1 MTSRCRYDTV
11 AKGRSGRWPLW
22 NIAIREGTGTMGD
35 KGGKKDKHKSQKQKQ
50 SKHDKQEKK
59 KFDNRQAEKPH

>member
-1 MTSRCRYDTV
+1 MTSRRWCDTL

-22 NIAIREGTGTMGD
+22 NIVPREGTGTMGD
-35 KGGKKDKHKSQKQKQ
+35 KGGKKDKDKSQKQKR